1 MLRSLLIANRGEI
14 AVRIIRSARA
24 LGIRT
29 VAVYSDADRNALHVS
44 LADDAVR
51 IGPAAARE
59 SYLDQTAIIDAALRS
74 GAEAIHPGYGFLA
87 ENAAF
92 AAACEAVGICFVG
105 PPAAAIRIMGAKD
118 AARRRMQEAGVP
130 VVPGAEGEELTADP
144 NAAAE
149 AVGFP
154 LLIKA
159 AAGGGGKGMRVVRS
173 AKDFDAALAAVKREA
188 AAAFGDEQVLL
199 ERWLEHARHVEVQVF
214 ADTAGSTIHLFDR
227 DCSVQRRQQKVL
239 EEAPAPDL
247 PPALREA
254 MASAAVA
261 AAKAVG
267 YVGAGTVEFMVAGDE
282 FFFLEMNTRLQVEH
296 PVTEMITGEDLVA
309 WQLEVASGLPL
320 PKTQDELRTAGHA
333 VEVRLYA
340 EDPASGYLPSIGDL
354 VRLRFPNE
362 SADEL
367 TGLRVDTGVRQGD
380 AVSPHYDPMLAKIAA
395 WGPDRAAALDRL
407 AQGLAAVRVHGVR
420 TNLDLLRALAVEPAV
435 RAGAVHTTWLE
446 QDGAALAAPPT
457 RVISAS
463 EWAAAAIAV
472 VLLRRDGVSGD
483 PFVDLG
489 PVRLNQAVSERV
501 TLEQGQDVLRL
512 FVEPQAEGYRVLGAG
527 DAPVLVRGRLDDDRL
542 DVEIE
547 AQRLRFDLLLDAAAV
562 PPTLT
567 LMDDRGSLT
576 WLLADALA
584 AALDRDEA
592 VAGSLLAPMPGQVVS
607 ISVAPGDAVAEG
619 DVLLVLEAMK
629 MEHSIRAPQA
639 GVVSAVNFAVGDRVE
654 EGAVLA
660 AIETDGS

>member
-1 MLRSLLIANRGEI
+1 MFRSLLIANRGEI
-14 AVRIIRSARA
+14 AVRIIKTAHR
-24 LGIRT
+24 LGIRS
-29 VAVYSDADRNALHVS
+29 VAVYSDADRDALHVT

-51 IGPAAARE
+51 IGPAAARD
-59 SYLDQTAIIDAALRS
+59 SYLDQAAIIEAAQRS

-92 AAACEAVGICFVG
+92 SAACEAVGIRFVG
-105 PPAAAIRIMGAKD
+105 PPPAAIRIMGAKD

-130 VVPGAEGEELTADP
+130 VVPGADGEAMASNPL
-144 NAAAE
+144 AAAE

-159 AAGGGGKGMRVVRS
+159 AAGGGGKGMRVVH
-173 AKDFDAALAAVKREA
+173 AAADFDAALAAVKREA
-188 AAAFGDEQVLL
+188 SAAFGDEEVLL
-199 ERWLEHARHVEVQVF
+199 ERWLENARHVEVQVF
-214 ADTAGSTIHLFDR
+214 ADTAGSTLHLFDR

-247 PPALREA
+247 PQALREG
-254 MASAAVA
+254 MAAAAVA
-261 AAKAVG
+261 AAQAVG
-267 YVGAGTVEFMVAGDE
+267 YVGAGTVEFLVAGDE
-282 FFFLEMNTRLQVEH
+282 FYFLEMNTRLQVEH

-309 WQLEVASGLPL
+309 WQLLVAAGLPL
-320 PKTQDELRTAGHA
+320 PRTQDELRATGHA

-354 VRLRFPNE
+354 IRLQFPDDM
-362 SADEL
+362 A
-367 TGLRVDTGVRQGD
+367 GVRVDTGVRQGD
-380 AVSPHYDPMLAKIAA
+380 GVSPHYDPMLAKIAA
-395 WGPDRAAALDRL
+395 WGPDRSAALDRL

-420 TNLDLLRALAVEPAV
+420 TNLDLLRALVIDAAI

-446 QDGAALAAPPT
+446 QDGAALAAPAT
-457 RVISAS
+457 RVVSPS
-463 EWAAAAIAV
+463 EWAAAATAV
-472 VLLRRDGVSGD
+472 VSLRRRVDTGD

-501 TLEQGQDVLRL
+501 TLEQGDDALPL
-512 FVEPQAEGYRVLGAG
+512 FVEPEADGHRVRGAG
-527 DAPVLVRGRLDDDRL
+527 ASPVLLRARLEGDRL
-542 DVEIE
+542 DVEVD
-547 AQRLRFDLLLDAAAV
+547 AQRMRFDLVLDAAAI

-576 WLLADALA
+576 WVLADALA

-607 ISVAPGDAVAEG
+607 VSVAAGDHVAEG

-629 MEHSIRAPQA
+629 MEHSIRAPRA

-660 AIETDGS
+660 AIDTEAS

>member
-1 MLRSLLIANRGEI
+1 MFRSLLIANRGEI
-14 AVRIIRSARA
+14 AVRIIATARA

-29 VAVYSDADRNALHVS
+29 VAVYSDADRDALHVS
-44 LADDAVR
+44 LADEAVR

-59 SYLDQTAIIDAALRS
+59 SYLNQGAIIDAAQRS

-87 ENAAF
+87 ENAEF
-92 AAACEAVGICFVG
+92 ASACEAVGICFVG
-105 PPAAAIRIMGAKD
+105 PPASAIRLMGAKD

-130 VVPGAEGEELTADP
+130 VVPGADGEALNADP
-144 NAAAE
+144 MAAAE
-149 AVGFP
+149 AVGYP

-173 AKDFDAALAAVKREA
+173 NTDFDAALAAVKREA

-254 MASAAVA
+254 MAAAAVA
-261 AAKAVG
+261 AAEAVG
-267 YVGAGTVEFMVAGDE
+267 YVGAGTVEFMVAGNE

-309 WQLEVASGLPL
+309 WQLQVASGLPL
-320 PKTQDELRTAGHA
+320 PKTQDELRQAGHA

-340 EDPASGYLPSIGDL
+340 EDPASGYLPAIGDL
-354 VRLRFPNE
+354 HRLRFPNQL
-362 SADEL
+362 ANDL
-367 TGLRVDTGVRQGD
+367 MGVRVDTGVRQGD
-380 AVSPHYDPMLAKIAA
+380 GVSPHYDPMLAKIAA
-395 WGPDRAAALDRL
+395 WGPDRTAALERL
-407 AQGLAAVRVHGVR
+407 ARGLAAVRVHGVR
-420 TNLDLLRALAVEPAV
+420 TNLDLLRALAMEPAV

-446 QDGAALAAPPT
+446 QQGAALVAETARTPEPW
-457 RVISAS
+457 
-463 EWAAAAIAV
+463 EWAAAATTV
-472 VLLRRDGVSGD
+472 VLLRRRGDSGD

-489 PVRLNQAVSERV
+489 PLRLNQAVSERV
-501 TLEQGQDVLRL
+501 TLNQGDSTLRL
-512 FVEPQAEGYRVLGAG
+512 FVEPQVDGYRVRGAG
-527 DAPVLVRGRLDDDRL
+527 ELAVKVRGRLDGERL
-542 DVEIE
+542 EVEVD
-547 AQRLRFDLLLDAAAV
+547 AQRMRFDVVVDAAGI

-567 LMDDRGSLT
+567 LMDDRGSVT
-576 WLLADALA
+576 WALADALA

-607 ISVAPGDAVAEG
+607 VSVAVGDHVAEG

-629 MEHSIRAPQA
+629 MEHSIRAPA
-639 GVVSAVNFAVGDRVE
+639 SGVLSAVNFAVGDRVE
-654 EGAVLA
+654 EGALLA
-660 AIETDGS
+660 AIDTE